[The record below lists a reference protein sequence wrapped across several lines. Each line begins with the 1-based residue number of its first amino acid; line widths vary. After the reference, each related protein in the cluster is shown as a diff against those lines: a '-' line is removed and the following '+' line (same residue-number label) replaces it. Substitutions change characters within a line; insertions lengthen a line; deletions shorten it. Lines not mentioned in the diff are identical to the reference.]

1 MFSKTYFSYLLRS
14 NKYLLLFIS
23 LITVLNL
30 LGNKDSSLAM
40 VISCFIATVMA
51 YGMPFIIF
59 YFVHDKKAIDT
70 YFSIPV
76 SRKEILFSSLAFCI
90 LTTALPY
97 AIGSVAFGISKGLST
112 VLILAYVL
120 VALVTISALVS
131 FNAMIYLLADNALDG
146 AIMIAAYTVLPLS
159 LFICISAF
167 LSTYVCGM
175 NIIPLDFLTYLSPVY
190 MFVHSAVEYADK
202 TIDFV
207 STIVC
212 AIITV
217 VSVIVLYKE
226 FVDRKVERA
235 STTSEGFFTYPFII
249 AVYVMLTMISI
260 NSFYTYQYD
269 NIFKYLSDY
278 FFIYLLLFAVFVAA
292 HFIYRRKLYFDYK
305 LPLYF
310 VIVLVLSLL
319 ITVAARNTDCFGLSD
334 SYTKNDRYGY
344 YCLNEWCD
352 YNSEMFNFIKN
363 KTNDNTSY
371 VGIYI
376 EAGNN
381 RLDQQI
387 DEETAEVFEKLRREA
402 IEKFY
407 NDYEAYYNSDNA
419 SMGISSIYKGQEN
432 TYSYQIRSLKPDELL
447 KLAKDNHCTVTISTD
462 YGEYVMDSKGDL
474 HLWNAY
480 AY

>member
-1 MFSKTYFSYLLRS
+1 
-14 NKYLLLFIS
+14 
-23 LITVLNL
+23 
-30 LGNKDSSLAM
+30 
-40 VISCFIATVMA
+40 
-51 YGMPFIIF
+51 
-59 YFVHDKKAIDT
+59 
-70 YFSIPV
+70 
-76 SRKEILFSSLAFCI
+76 
-90 LTTALPY
+90 
-97 AIGSVAFGISKGLST
+97 
-112 VLILAYVL
+112 
-120 VALVTISALVS
+120 
-131 FNAMIYLLADNALDG
+131 
-146 AIMIAAYTVLPLS
+146 MIAQT
-159 LFICISAF
+159 ISAF

-190 MFVHSAVEYADK
+190 MFIHGAVEYADK

-319 ITVAARNTDCFGLSD
+319 ITVAARNTDGFGLSD

-344 YCLNEWCD
+344 YYLNEWCD